1 MSLTPLS
8 QTLMRSINGVFFFT
22 HAIISGCVY
31 YKYDETSRYP
41 VPLIAGLSTENIFY
55 KHLQPLRSFKDED
68 FLLQKS
74 S

>member
-8 QTLMRSINGVFFFT
+8 QTSMRSINEVFFL
-22 HAIISGCVY
+22 HMQLSPDV

-55 KHLQPLRSFKDED
+55 KHLQLLRSFIDED
-68 FLLQKS
+68 FLLRKS